1 LRSSTM
7 LFLFRLNI
15 GKKPAPDPNSLR
27 VESPPGGSTLITSAP
42 KSANNMPQV
51 GPITIW
57 VNSTT
62 RMPSYGRRDTVL
74 DMKAAYLNEMEQMHW
89 RSHILGKA
97 FGDPGIRRHAVQ
109 RLTGQALGK
118 WCTCRDDL
126 FYIDTCPYA
135 HRFEHEYKVF
145 CHA

>member
-1 LRSSTM
+1 IIFGLRAFKALYPRPNLSITPDLKFSLTMSAESTSRKAASLPSGCLRSSTM

-51 GPITIW
+51 GPIAIW

-62 RMPSYGRRDTVL
+62 RRPSYGRRDTVL

-97 FGDPGIRRHAVQ
+97 
-109 RLTGQALGK
+109 
-118 WCTCRDDL
+118 
-126 FYIDTCPYA
+126 
-135 HRFEHEYKVF
+135 
-145 CHA
+145 